1 MTVLAYMVMAGGWL
15 SLFVTPAM
23 IGVPRDT
30 IKITSREVLAE
41 SVYQCGVIVLCGRV
55 VGWW

>member
-1 MTVLAYMVMAGGWL
+1 MTVLAYAVMAGGWL

-23 IGVPRDT
+23 IGVPRKT
-30 IKITSREVLAE
+30 ILITAREVLVE
-41 SVYQCGVIVLCGRV
+41 EIYQCGVIVLCGRV